1 MRCSRAVKDEGKKPK
16 FGECVRAHERGE
28 SFTRSVH
35 PRSEKARTFFR
46 FSGEKYARK
55 RIVVFVFPR
64 RLSGFSRA
72 VLSWQWIVGRKSA
85 RDTGMALRFGSWDA
99 GATRTV
105 RRGENTARS
114 AVVKRCAL
122 SRCSS
127 FVFMLSLDSGANAPV
142 FSFEL

>member
-1 MRCSRAVKDEGKKPK
+1 MKAKSGNSVSAYARVGGAKGSPQCSRA
-16 FGECVRAHERGE
+16 E
-28 SFTRSVH
+28 SESGGV
-35 PRSEKARTFFR
+35 SR
-46 FSGEKYARK
+46 FSGGETRESGPLFCFPSSSFELQSSGDL
-55 RIVVFVFPR
+55 VV
-64 RLSGFSRA
+64 SG
-72 VLSWQWIVGRKSA
+72 IGRKSA
-85 RDTGMALRFGSWDA
+85 CDTGKGLRFGSWDA